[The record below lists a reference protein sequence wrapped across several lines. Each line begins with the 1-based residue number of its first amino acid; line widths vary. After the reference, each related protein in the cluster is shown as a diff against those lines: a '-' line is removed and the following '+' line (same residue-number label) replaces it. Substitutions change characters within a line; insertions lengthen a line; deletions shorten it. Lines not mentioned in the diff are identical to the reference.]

1 MANFTSIPTADI
13 QVDEPLRQ
21 EVMQYIKDNFDILYN
36 SINGVTLEVQNGS
49 FEFDGDGDGVPEGW
63 TFTPYPGGS
72 GMIDTTDSAH
82 GANCFKMIHPGG
94 VGNGGGYL
102 ESIYY
107 SISEIEFKLMEFAL
121 KTSVAGIKVIVQIRY
136 FSSTKTDLS
145 NDQDLYAS
153 TANPTSW
160 SDISRL
166 LIVPSTAR
174 FFKMRL
180 IGGYTD
186 TNVAGSIYFDNI
198 RLSRGAWIYHN
209 EVLFSSGFSGGWDE
223 LTLPLVATS
232 ASLMLL
238 INCVTDIQFRT
249 VGTVAPITTYYGTDT
264 NPDTIC
270 VPVSNTGRLEMLGG
284 IGNSAVITLVGLIK

>member
-72 GMIDTTDSAH
+72 GMISTTDSAH
-82 GANCFKMIHPGG
+82 GANCFKMVHPGG
-94 VGNGGGYL
+94 SGNGGGYL
-102 ESIYY
+102 ESGYY
-107 SISEIEFKLMEFAL
+107 PISEIEFKLVEVAL
-121 KTSVAGIKVIVQIRY
+121 KTSAAGIKVIVQIRY

-145 NDQDLYAS
+145 SDQDLYTS

-186 TNVAGSIYFDNI
+186 TNVAGSVSFDNI

-209 EVLFSSGFSGGWDE
+209 EVLFNSSLSGGWNE

-238 INCVTDIQFRT
+238 INCAADIQFRP
-249 VGTVAPITTYYGTDT
+249 VGAATIVATYHSSL

-270 VPVSNTGRLEMLGG
+270 VPVSNIGRLEM
-284 IGNSAVITLVGLIK
+284 NAAVGTAATITLVGLVK